1 MPFTKKFPN
10 AGETIHIRVPKS
22 YKESVIELCIALDS
36 KFQQDVTKGNTTIRK
51 FIRNSL
57 TNKIR
62 FFGNFQKLLE
72 IL

>member
-22 YKESVIELCIALDS
+22 YKDSVISLCVALDS
-36 KFQQDVTKGNTTIRK
+36 KFLQDVKKGNTILQK

-57 TNKIR
+57 TN
-62 FFGNFQKLLE
+62 
-72 IL
+72 